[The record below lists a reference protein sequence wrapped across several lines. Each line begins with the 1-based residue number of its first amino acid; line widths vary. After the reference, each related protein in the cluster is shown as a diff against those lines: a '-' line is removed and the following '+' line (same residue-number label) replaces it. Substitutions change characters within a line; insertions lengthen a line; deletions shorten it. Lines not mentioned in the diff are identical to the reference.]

1 MPPSSENPLAL
12 EIDVESV
19 KKLIDGQSD
28 FLLIDCREPNE
39 HEFCR
44 IESAKLI
51 PMNQTPERVAELEA
65 HRDSQIVVHCHH
77 GGRSMQVVQWLR
89 DQGFH
94 GAQNMT
100 GGIEAWSQTVDPEV
114 PRY

>member
-1 MPPSSENPLAL
+1 MTFPDPSTTK
-12 EIDVESV
+12 EISVNDTVTLIEDGEES
-19 KKLIDGQSD
+19 

-51 PMNQTPERVAELEA
+51 PMNQTPERVAELET

-77 GGRSMQVVQWLR
+77 GGRSLQVVQWLR
-89 DQGFH
+89 NEGFH